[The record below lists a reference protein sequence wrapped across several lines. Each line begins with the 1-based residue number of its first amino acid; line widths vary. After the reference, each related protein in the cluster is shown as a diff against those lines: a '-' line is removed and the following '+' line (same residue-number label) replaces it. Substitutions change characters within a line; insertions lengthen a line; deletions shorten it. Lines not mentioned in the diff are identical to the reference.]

1 MKKNK
6 SKFKNVEDKI
16 EDTDKKLCEFKSL
29 IEQIKTEVEELC
41 PDEVEGN
48 KQAQKI
54 LQDMITNMMLM
65 KGIEEG
71 EGIQKVR
78 VSAAIKNKEDIERAL
93 METVILRYLELKEKN
108 EKSRLAEVEG
118 YVEEKN
124 TDTRS
129 IIKKSD

>member
-6 SKFKNVEDKI
+6 SKFKKLEDKI

-65 KGIEEG
+65 KGIEQG
-71 EGIQKVR
+71 E
-78 VSAAIKNKEDIERAL
+78 A
-93 METVILRYLELKEKN
+93 
-108 EKSRLAEVEG
+108 
-118 YVEEKN
+118 
-124 TDTRS
+124 
-129 IIKKSD
+129 

>member
-6 SKFKNVEDKI
+6 SKFKNVEDRI

-71 EGIQKVR
+71 E
-78 VSAAIKNKEDIERAL
+78 A
-93 METVILRYLELKEKN
+93 
-108 EKSRLAEVEG
+108 
-118 YVEEKN
+118 
-124 TDTRS
+124 
-129 IIKKSD
+129 

>member
-6 SKFKNVEDKI
+6 NKFKNVEDKI

-71 EGIQKVR
+71 E
-78 VSAAIKNKEDIERAL
+78 A
-93 METVILRYLELKEKN
+93 
-108 EKSRLAEVEG
+108 
-118 YVEEKN
+118 
-124 TDTRS
+124 
-129 IIKKSD
+129 

>member
-6 SKFKNVEDKI
+6 SKFKNVEDRI

-54 LQDMITNMMLM
+54 LQDMITNMMLI
-65 KGIEEG
+65 KGIEQG
-71 EGIQKVR
+71 E
-78 VSAAIKNKEDIERAL
+78 A
-93 METVILRYLELKEKN
+93 
-108 EKSRLAEVEG
+108 
-118 YVEEKN
+118 
-124 TDTRS
+124 
-129 IIKKSD
+129 

>member
-6 SKFKNVEDKI
+6 SKFKKVEDKI

-65 KGIEEG
+65 KGIEQG
-71 EGIQKVR
+71 E
-78 VSAAIKNKEDIERAL
+78 A
-93 METVILRYLELKEKN
+93 
-108 EKSRLAEVEG
+108 
-118 YVEEKN
+118 
-124 TDTRS
+124 
-129 IIKKSD
+129 

>member
-41 PDEVEGN
+41 PDEVEGD

-71 EGIQKVR
+71 E
-78 VSAAIKNKEDIERAL
+78 A
-93 METVILRYLELKEKN
+93 
-108 EKSRLAEVEG
+108 
-118 YVEEKN
+118 
-124 TDTRS
+124 
-129 IIKKSD
+129 

>member
-6 SKFKNVEDKI
+6 SKFKNVEDRI

-54 LQDMITNMMLM
+54 LQDMITNY
-65 KGIEEG
+65 
-71 EGIQKVR
+71 
-78 VSAAIKNKEDIERAL
+78 
-93 METVILRYLELKEKN
+93 ILN
-108 EKSRLAEVEG
+108 
-118 YVEEKN
+118 
-124 TDTRS
+124 S
-129 IIKKSD
+129 ISMNLICTTLYHISN

>member
-65 KGIEEG
+65 KGIEQG
-71 EGIQKVR
+71 E
-78 VSAAIKNKEDIERAL
+78 A
-93 METVILRYLELKEKN
+93 
-108 EKSRLAEVEG
+108 
-118 YVEEKN
+118 
-124 TDTRS
+124 
-129 IIKKSD
+129 

>member
-6 SKFKNVEDKI
+6 SKFKGVEDRI

-65 KGIEEG
+65 KGIEQG
-71 EGIQKVR
+71 E
-78 VSAAIKNKEDIERAL
+78 A
-93 METVILRYLELKEKN
+93 
-108 EKSRLAEVEG
+108 
-118 YVEEKN
+118 
-124 TDTRS
+124 
-129 IIKKSD
+129 

>member
-6 SKFKNVEDKI
+6 SKFKGVEDRI

-54 LQDMITNMMLM
+54 LQDMITNMILM
-65 KGIEEG
+65 KGIEQG
-71 EGIQKVR
+71 E
-78 VSAAIKNKEDIERAL
+78 A
-93 METVILRYLELKEKN
+93 
-108 EKSRLAEVEG
+108 
-118 YVEEKN
+118 
-124 TDTRS
+124 
-129 IIKKSD
+129 

>member
-6 SKFKNVEDKI
+6 SKFKNVEDRI

-65 KGIEEG
+65 KGIEQG
-71 EGIQKVR
+71 E
-78 VSAAIKNKEDIERAL
+78 A
-93 METVILRYLELKEKN
+93 
-108 EKSRLAEVEG
+108 
-118 YVEEKN
+118 
-124 TDTRS
+124 
-129 IIKKSD
+129 